1 MKGKFLFAG
10 ALMLALLASA
20 CGDDGGSSSTSS
32 GASSGSASGK
42 PKLAV
47 IYSGVFKDGSWAEQ
61 GQKAA
66 EKLKADG
73 AVSDFKLQEGVKE
86 GADAQRVLESL
97 AKDGYNPIIAH
108 SFNYGD
114 DVKAVAK
121 KYPKVLFLYAGGFG
135 DVKDNVGDYSQPF
148 WESSYLEG
156 ILAAGYTKSG
166 KTAGAGGFD
175 IPVCK
180 AMSNAFT
187 EGAKLV
193 RPDTTGSFLAVG
205 DWEDVQKAKEATL
218 GQANAGATMFI
229 GCGQGPTYGGIETA
243 KEKGGVAF
251 GYVGDMNSRADSVL
265 ASMLWQLDKPWK
277 MAVEDAAA
285 GKTAARYYDATTK
298 DGALE
303 VVINP
308 KLKDKI
314 SADAMKL
321 YESKLNDI
329 KSGKFTVPFND
340 K

>member
-1 MKGKFLFAG
+1 MKRKFWAV
-10 ALMLALLASA
+10 AAMVLALVAA
-20 CGDDGGSSSTSS
+20 GCGDDSESSSGS
-32 GASSGSASGK
+32 GASADGK

-47 IYSGVFKDGSWAEQ
+47 VYSGPFKDGSWAEQ

-73 AVSDFKLQEGVKE
+73 VVSEIKLQDGVKV

-97 AKDGYNPIIAH
+97 ARDGWNPIIAH

-121 KYPKVLFLYAGGFG
+121 KFPNTIFLYAGGFG
-135 DVKDNVGDYSQPF
+135 DVAENVGDYSQPF
-148 WESSYLEG
+148 HESAFLQG
-156 ILAAGYTKSG
+156 ILAAGATKSG
-166 KTAGAGGFD
+166 KTAGAGGFE

-180 AMSNAFT
+180 AMSNAFL
-187 EGAKLV
+187 EGVKLI
-193 RPDTTGSFLAVG
+193 RSDTTGSFLAVG
-205 DWEDVQKAKEATL
+205 DWEDVAKAKEATL
-218 GQANAGATMFI
+218 GQANGGATMFI

-243 KEKGGVAF
+243 KDKGGVAF
-251 GYVGDMNSRADSVL
+251 GYVGDMNARADSVV

-277 MAVEDAAA
+277 MAVEDVAA
-285 GKTAARYYDATTK
+285 GKTKARYYDAGTK

-303 VVINP
+303 IVISP
-308 KLKDKI
+308 KWKDKI

-321 YESKLNDI
+321 YEQRLADV
-329 KSGKFTVPFND
+329 KSGKLTVPFND

>member
-1 MKGKFLFAG
+1 MKRKFLFAV
-10 ALMLALLASA
+10 AVVLALVAA
-20 CGDDGGSSSTSS
+20 GCGDDGGSSSGSS
-32 GASSGSASGK
+32 GGGAGK

-47 IYSGVFKDGSWAEQ
+47 IYSGPFKDGSWAEQ

-73 AVSDFKLQEGVKE
+73 AVSQIKLQDGVKE
-86 GADAQRVLESL
+86 GADAQRVMESL
-97 AKDGYNPIIAH
+97 AKDGWNPIIAH

-121 KYPKVLFLYAGGFG
+121 KYPNTIFLYAGGFG
-135 DVKDNVGDYSQPF
+135 DIVGNVGDYSQPF
-148 WESSYLEG
+148 HESAFLEG
-156 ILAAGYTKSG
+156 ILAAGATKDG

-193 RPDTTGSFLAVG
+193 RPSTTGSFLAVG

-218 GQANAGATMFI
+218 GQASGGATMFI
-229 GCGQGPTYGGIETA
+229 GCGPGPTYGGIETA
-243 KEKGGVAF
+243 KAKNGVAF
-251 GYVGDMNSRADSVL
+251 GYVGDMNARADSVV

-277 MAVEDAAA
+277 LAVDDAAA
-285 GKTAARYYDATTK
+285 KKTKARYYDVGTK

-303 VVINP
+303 IVISP
-308 KLKDKI
+308 KWKDKI
-314 SADAMKL
+314 PADVMKI
-321 YESKLNDI
+321 YDGKLADI
-329 KSGKFTVPFND
+329 KSGKLAVPFND

>member
-1 MKGKFLFAG
+1 VKRKFFFAG
-10 ALMLALLASA
+10 ALVLSLVAAG
-20 CGDDGGSSSTSS
+20 CGDDGDDSSTAAES
-32 GASSGSASGK
+32 GGGAGK

-47 IYSGVFKDGSWAEQ
+47 IYSGPFKDGSWAEQ

-66 EKLKADG
+66 EKLKKDG
-73 AVSDFKLQEGVKE
+73 AVSEIKLQDGVKE

-97 AKDGYNPIIAH
+97 ATDGWNPIIAH

-121 KYPKVLFLYAGGFG
+121 KFPKTLFLYAGGFG
-135 DVKDNVGDYSQPF
+135 DIKENVGDYSQPF
-148 WESSYLEG
+148 HESAYLEG
-156 ILAAGYTKSG
+156 ILAAGATKSG

-218 GQANAGATMFI
+218 GQASGGATMFI

-243 KEKGGVAF
+243 KDKGGVAF
-251 GYVGDMNSRADSVL
+251 GYVGDMNARADSVV
-265 ASMLWQLDKPWK
+265 ASMMWQLDKPWK

-285 GKTAARYYDATTK
+285 GKTVARYYDAGTK

-303 VVINP
+303 IIISP
-308 KLKDKI
+308 KWKDKI

-321 YESKLNDI
+321 FDAKLADI
-329 KSGKFTVPFND
+329 KSGKLTVPFND

>member
-1 MKGKFLFAG
+1 MKRKFLFA
-10 ALMLALLASA
+10 AAVVLALVAA
-20 CGDDGGSSSTSS
+20 GCGDDGGSSSSSS
-32 GASSGSASGK
+32 GGGAGK

-47 IYSGVFKDGSWAEQ
+47 IYSGPFKDGSWAEQ

-73 AVSDFKLQEGVKE
+73 AVSEIKLQDGVKE

-97 AKDGYNPIIAH
+97 AKDGWNPIIAH

-121 KYPKVLFLYAGGFG
+121 KYPNTLFLYAGGFG
-135 DVKDNVGDYSQPF
+135 DITGNVGDYSQPF
-148 WESSYLEG
+148 HESAFLEG
-156 ILAAGYTKSG
+156 ILAAGATKDG

-187 EGAKLV
+187 DGAKLV
-193 RPDTTGSFLAVG
+193 RPSTTGSFLAVG

-218 GQANAGATMFI
+218 GQASGGATMFI

-243 KEKGGVAF
+243 KAKNGVAF
-251 GYVGDMNSRADSVL
+251 GYVGDMNARADAVV

-285 GKTAARYYDATTK
+285 KKTTARYYDAGTK

-303 VVINP
+303 IVISP
-308 KLKDKI
+308 KWKDKI
-314 SADAMKL
+314 PADVMKI
-321 YESKLNDI
+321 YDAKLADI
-329 KSGKFTVPFND
+329 KSGKLTVPFND

>member
-1 MKGKFLFAG
+1 MKGKFLLAG
-10 ALMLALLASA
+10 AVALSLLASA
-20 CGDDGGSSSTSS
+20 CGDDGGSSSS
-32 GASSGSASGK
+32 GASSGGGSGK

-66 EKLKADG
+66 EKLKSDG
-73 AVSDFKLQEGVKE
+73 AVSAIKLQEGVKE

-121 KYPKVLFLYAGGFG
+121 KYPKTIFLYAGGFG
-135 DVKDNVGDYSQPF
+135 DIKENVGDYSQPF

-243 KEKGGVAF
+243 KDKGGVAF

-285 GKTAARYYDATTK
+285 GKTVARYYDATTK

-303 VVINP
+303 IVINP
-308 KLKDKI
+308 KLKDKV
-314 SADAMKL
+314 SADAMKI
-321 YESKLNDI
+321 YESKLADI
-329 KSGKFTVPFND
+329 KSGKLTVPFND

>member
-1 MKGKFLFAG
+1 MKRKFLFAVTVVV
-10 ALMLALLASA
+10 ALVAAG
-20 CGDDGGSSSTSS
+20 CGDDGGSSSGSS
-32 GASSGSASGK
+32 GGGAGK

-47 IYSGVFKDGSWAEQ
+47 IYSGPFKDGSWAEQ

-73 AVSDFKLQEGVKE
+73 AVSEIKLQDGVKE
-86 GADAQRVLESL
+86 GADAQRVMESL
-97 AKDGYNPIIAH
+97 AKDGWNPVIAH

-121 KYPKVLFLYAGGFG
+121 KYPNTIFLYAGGFG
-135 DVKDNVGDYSQPF
+135 DIAANVGDYSQPF
-148 WESSYLEG
+148 HESAFLEG
-156 ILAAGYTKSG
+156 ILAAGATKDG

-193 RPDTTGSFLAVG
+193 RPSTTGSFLAVG

-218 GQANAGATMFI
+218 GQASGGATMFI

-243 KEKGGVAF
+243 KAKNGVAF
-251 GYVGDMNSRADSVL
+251 GYVGDMNARADSVV

-277 MAVEDAAA
+277 LAVDDAAA
-285 GKTAARYYDATTK
+285 KKTTARYYDVGTK

-303 VVINP
+303 IVISP
-308 KLKDKI
+308 KWKDKI
-314 SADAMKL
+314 PADVMKI
-321 YESKLNDI
+321 YDAKLAEI
-329 KSGKFTVPFND
+329 KSGKLVVPFND